1 MQCILS
7 RTLKPSEEGKHT
19 RITWTFFLLWEKHL
33 VRLFT
38 ALSFIW
44 IYRCWCDFYSLAS
57 AIEAVAAGVIT
68 SEERRCKTNSLGPG
82 DSAGGFLAVLQIKG
96 SLRASWLCI
105 EKCYHAKLSFEAF
118 ALCRGRRVPECIETL
133 GWREEWHQSQVGEKS
148 DFLFS
153 QGDPQEGHGKLGQNW
168 LDTFVLGNPIR
179 WLRRKHNP
187 PSCCSLPRD
196 GRHLGGNPWP
206 QANRTECC

>member
-7 RTLKPSEEGKHT
+7 RTLKPSEEDKHM

-68 SEERRCKTNSLGPG
+68 SEERRCKTNSWGPG
-82 DSAGGFLAVLQIKG
+82 SSAGGFLAVLQIKG

-105 EKCYHAKLSFEAF
+105 ENATMQGCHLKPLLFAEADASLS
-118 ALCRGRRVPECIETL
+118 ALRRWAEEKNDISARWGRRAI
-133 GWREEWHQSQVGEKS
+133 SF
-148 DFLFS
+148 FLRVT
-153 QGDPQEGHGKLGQNW
+153 H
-168 LDTFVLGNPIR
+168 
-179 WLRRKHNP
+179 RKDMG
-187 PSCCSLPRD
+187 S
-196 GRHLGGNPWP
+196 
-206 QANRTECC
+206 